1 MKAGFWDI
9 FQMNNDTNNR
19 GQSPARVIYPKLNT
33 YPQTSTS
40 IWKNFH
46 LLLEI
51 IPSIP
56 AKATNTAATLS
67 LALLMAVGTIPGH
80 YLCARTDE
88 KDDQRYIRLCHDHEI
103 CRAGVKLC
111 KRSGWMTNQQKII
124 LDDNIL

>member
-19 GQSPARVIYPKLNT
+19 GQSPARVIYTKLNT

-40 IWKNFH
+40 IRKNFH

-67 LALLMAVGTIPGH
+67 LALLMAVGTIPGR
-80 YLCARTDE
+80 YLGVRTNE
-88 KDDQRYIRLCHDHEI
+88 KNDQRYIRP
-103 CRAGVKLC
+103 
-111 KRSGWMTNQQKII
+111 
-124 LDDNIL
+124 